1 MAACWGVYIERV
13 GWGFGATAI
22 RLILLRATQLRHV
35 QSTPDAA
42 AIEAHGGL
50 SMFLAWKRIGVS
62 WPPAGAG
69 LSKLSLWWGNQRKV
83 NRYWGHEDLYIP
95 IG

>member
-1 MAACWGVYIERV
+1 MAVCWGAYIERV

-42 AIEAHGGL
+42 AIEAHGAPL
-50 SMFLAWKRIGVS
+50 RRIEHVS
-62 WPPAGAG
+62 RIRAISFGIWCP
-69 LSKLSLWWGNQRKV
+69 
-83 NRYWGHEDLYIP
+83 NRAIS
-95 IG
+95 